1 MWQGQATNGRQ
12 HHHHFLFSWTTSAST
27 AVHTH
32 TCCWFIHLFV
42 CTHSA
47 AAARTRTMGHN
58 RKSTDKKKKK
68 KKLISFACHRPPLL
82 LFTNVCR
89 IIIIDAW
96 RVVEIA
102 GALPP
107 FVVWTQTKEKK
118 NCPADFLFPFSYFF
132 LWYYLTQV
140 ITIIIDRQR
149 TAWQGRSVWASTQEA
164 KEAYDM
170 RQRLTKRRGRQ
181 PMDSTRRIASS
192 SSMRPT
198 AAAPNCCRFSCW
210 FIDATKRTVGG
221 SSSSPWWWSLEDVDR
236 HLKIDTFCS
245 PRSCSHFEFTTNWGK
260 KKKKNSES
268 EGVVFVV
275 AADSLAAGRKRTI
288 HTHT

>member
-1 MWQGQATNGRQ
+1 MSWLCVCCVLFAVCAGRYYTLLDNNNNNRGDVARPGHQ
-12 HHHHFLFSWTTSAST
+12 WPPASSPFLILLNDQRVNST
-27 AVHTH
+27 HTH

-102 GALPP
+102 AALPP

-118 NCPADFLFPFSYFF
+118 N
-132 LWYYLTQV
+132 
-140 ITIIIDRQR
+140 I
-149 TAWQGRSVWASTQEA
+149 
-164 KEAYDM
+164 
-170 RQRLTKRRGRQ
+170 
-181 PMDSTRRIASS
+181 
-192 SSMRPT
+192 
-198 AAAPNCCRFSCW
+198 
-210 FIDATKRTVGG
+210 
-221 SSSSPWWWSLEDVDR
+221 
-236 HLKIDTFCS
+236 
-245 PRSCSHFEFTTNWGK
+245 
-260 KKKKNSES
+260 
-268 EGVVFVV
+268 
-275 AADSLAAGRKRTI
+275 
-288 HTHT
+288 